1 MEHWRDG
8 KDFAR
13 SPREL
18 SFNPEVTVRAR
29 GVMEKC
35 TFCSSRIAE
44 KKIRAKNEGRKLR
57 DGELK
62 TACQE
67 TCPTDAIYFGNTND
81 KEANVSKKFKD
92 PRNYRILD
100 FLNVKPQVA
109 YLTRVRNYTKEKV

>member
-13 SPREL
+13 SPRNL
-18 SFNPEVTVRAR
+18 AFNPDVTVRSR

-35 TFCSSRIAE
+35 TFCASRVAE
-44 KKIRAKNEGRKLR
+44 KKYKAKNEGVALK

-67 TCPTDAIYFGNTND
+67 TCPADAIIFGDTND
-81 KEANVSKKFKD
+81 KEARVTLNSKDK
-92 PRNYRILD
+92 RSYRILD
-100 FLNVKPQVA
+100 FLNVKPQIA
-109 YLTRVRNYTKEKV
+109 YMTRVKNYVKENA